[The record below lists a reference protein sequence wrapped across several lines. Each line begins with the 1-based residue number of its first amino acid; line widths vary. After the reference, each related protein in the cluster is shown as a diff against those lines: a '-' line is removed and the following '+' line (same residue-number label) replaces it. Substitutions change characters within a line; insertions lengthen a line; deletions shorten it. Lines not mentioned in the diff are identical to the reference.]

1 MAAKTDVIPIAI
13 PNIAWDRY
21 LLDVL
26 ALSGHS
32 PTFTIDHSTVPLSDI
47 AKYIVSIDEFQ
58 NGPTAAALDIL
69 RNESNPLNHLFFSF
83 LLICSK
89 STLFRIMETTDLNIL
104 SSRKKISIVSGT
116 LKQWRDALVTHQNT
130 KETRLI
136 FNKCLNFFAKMGL
149 GNIWD
154 SYRKRTMGDNTFLLE
169 YKK

>member
-1 MAAKTDVIPIAI
+1 MVAKTDVIPIAI
-13 PNIAWDRY
+13 PNIAWEKY

-32 PTFTIDHSTVPLSDI
+32 PIFTIDRSTVPLADF
-47 AKYIVSIDEFQ
+47 AKYIVSLDEFQ
-58 NGPTAAALDIL
+58 NGPTTTALEIL

-83 LLICSK
+83 LIVCSK

-104 SSRKKISIVSGT
+104 SSKKKISIVSGT
-116 LKQWRDALVTHQNT
+116 LRQWRDALVTYQNT

-136 FNKCLNFFAKMGL
+136 FNKCLHFFAQLGL

-154 SYRKRTMGDNTFLLE
+154 SYRKQTMDDETFLLE
-169 YKK
+169 MK